1 MLERKTKIKKMG
13 ASQMIYIPRLLASD
27 SAYPFKIEDKVIV
40 KIKGN
45 KLIIEKCEEDGEEN
59 GRQN

>member
-1 MLERKTKIKKMG
+1 MG